1 MHDLCC
7 FDRMLCSLS
16 QHIFGGSLEVTV
28 DIQQRP
34 RPQGISSPSPPVA
47 SPLPAA
53 AAAATTAPQGP
64 PPDPLLP
71 QQARATLGGCQAEP
85 WVLIGQTNIGGVE
98 RVGGGGEWKQ
108 IEGGGREG
116 LSLQTVT
123 VEGGGGGWRKQCCGS
138 SGAGANLVLG
148 ACQWLRLR
156 SGTSQWWRVLQRR
169 QWQPWSEGAARLLRL
184 QVQEAEWNEDIPRI
198 SLIQIFVIEIA
209 I

>member
-85 WVLIGQTNIGGVE
+85 
-98 RVGGGGEWKQ
+98 
-108 IEGGGREG
+108 
-116 LSLQTVT
+116 
-123 VEGGGGGWRKQCCGS
+123 
-138 SGAGANLVLG
+138 
-148 ACQWLRLR
+148 
-156 SGTSQWWRVLQRR
+156 
-169 QWQPWSEGAARLLRL
+169 
-184 QVQEAEWNEDIPRI
+184 
-198 SLIQIFVIEIA
+198 
-209 I
+209 